1 MGSGVN
7 DTMALSLSLLRNL
20 KLISLGYEP
29 RYKFGCNAEKRSGG
43 TRSSVVEVIGIFD
56 GSWIVLFVVVS
67 LVWFGCFR
75 LPGQVQ
81 NDETSGRGSTVHSQ
95 LLRNNK
101 KDTEEMDLI
110 YEQEAAEKLED
121 SQETLKAHESNE
133 TSEINRKTE
142 ESFQKLEDE
151 ISKTYTAIETKASTW
166 GASFSSFIS
175 NLNVSEVITDA
186 KKQVESLKLDEK
198 LQETKN
204 NITKNLD
211 TIQKK
216 IVTEEN
222 KEKSKDMLNLLSQK
236 TNTYLDDLDKDL
248 EQVENFAGTY
258 VSKFGQFLK
267 ESIAVSAPDDQDEL
281 IEDQEGELLF
291 NVGGI
296 RGPKLSAS
304 RTEAQLYTLQ
314 TSAELYLTEDKD
326 PQFEE
331 FKQGFKVDSKTD
343 EICQLLKKCDNL
355 QKLSTEL
362 VPAKVKYDEFW
373 ARYFY
378 MHEKILQQESN
389 RKRLLSEKK
398 KNETKEDL
406 DWGDDEEEDSDKKH
420 EKSANS
426 SEGTY
431 ELNSINSSTVEVNK
445 KNKEETNAKEEEDDD
460 DDWE

>member
-1 MGSGVN
+1 
-7 DTMALSLSLLRNL
+7 
-20 KLISLGYEP
+20 
-29 RYKFGCNAEKRSGG
+29 
-43 TRSSVVEVIGIFD
+43 
-56 GSWIVLFVVVS
+56 
-67 LVWFGCFR
+67 
-75 LPGQVQ
+75 
-81 NDETSGRGSTVHSQ
+81 
-95 LLRNNK
+95 
-101 KDTEEMDLI
+101 MDLI

-175 NLNVSEVITDA
+175 NLNVNEVITDA

-222 KEKSKDMLNLLSQK
+222 KEKSKGMLSLLSQK
-236 TNTYLDDLDKDL
+236 TNAYLDDLDKDL

-267 ESIAVSAPDDQDEL
+267 ESIAVSAPEDQDEL
-281 IEDQEGELLF
+281 IEEQEGDLLF
-291 NVGGI
+291 NVGGV

-314 TSAELYLTEDKD
+314 TSAELYLTDDKD
-326 PQFEE
+326 PKFEE
-331 FKQGFKVDSKTD
+331 FKQSFKVDSKTD
-343 EICQLLKKCDNL
+343 EISQLLKKYDNL

-389 RKRLLSEKK
+389 RKRLLDEKK

-406 DWGDDEEEDSDKKH
+406 DWGDDDEEESDKKH

-426 SEGTY
+426 SEGAY

-445 KNKEETNAKEEEDDD
+445 KNKEEANAKEDEDDD